1 MDAINII
8 QSNLPRMNET
18 SQEEHFGVSQVAETL
33 GLFFYLINPIKST
46 FETIEECPDYVNQV
60 GDPGRSLPRIFKW
73 TFSTRFTGKCE
84 LTGFSMGFFYYIIMW
99 VKSILFTNI
108 WRGME

>member
-33 GLFFYLINPIKST
+33 GLFLYLINPIKSS

-60 GDPGRSLPRIFKW
+60 GDPGRSLCLYTVHDDAGNPLYYVDDCRGGRYQSF
-73 TFSTRFTGKCE
+73 CE
-84 LTGFSMGFFYYIIMW
+84 GQTSELG
-99 VKSILFTNI
+99 
-108 WRGME
+108 